1 MLLLMKNRLIKYNI
15 HNNSVIINFYYQR
28 LIVFA
33 ITIDTIRIIVLKNSK
48 VIEFILRWNALEA
61 LR

>member
-15 HNNSVIINFYYQR
+15 HNSVIINFYYQR